1 MLQLPAVPENW
12 PWALGALAGLVLIAW
27 IASRTA
33 ARLMNGAARRI
44 AERTRSTWDDR
55 LIERRVFVRVARVV
69 PALIVYYGIG
79 PALTMPEAG
88 FAPAEGAALALWA
101 IARRLSAAYVVL
113 TLARAFKAFL
123 DAVNDIYNQSY
134 ADAKSRPVKGYLQV
148 ISLLVY
154 IAAGIV
160 AAAVLLDRSPL
171 VFLSGLGAL
180 AAVLM
185 LVFKDTILSLVAS
198 VQIMSN
204 DMIRIGDWVS
214 MPQANSDGD
223 VIDIA
228 LHTVKVQNW
237 DKTISTIPTHKFI
250 SESFKNWRGMSES
263 GGRRIKRSLS
273 IDMNSVRFLDD
284 DDVEALSRREA
295 LRDYM
300 RRKREELSRHN
311 ATRAEVAKAGAL
323 PGGGGETTGLETLDT
338 VGRETSGTVGPAMSD
353 TVPELR
359 RLTNLGTFR
368 AYVYS
373 YLKAHAG
380 THKGLTLL
388 VRQLA
393 PGPQGV
399 PIEVYCFAADTAWAS
414 YESLQGDIFD
424 HLIAVLP
431 EFDLRVFQ
439 SPAGGDLAKLA
450 EVGSG
455 GRAEQEESPSSA
467 QHVLLP

>member
-1 MLQLPAVPENW
+1 MLQIPAVPENW
-12 PWALGALAGLVLIAW
+12 PWAMGALAGLALIAW
-27 IASRTA
+27 IAGRTA

-55 LIERRVFVRVARVV
+55 LIERRVFTRVARVA

-79 PALTMPEAG
+79 PALTLPDVALV
-88 FAPAEGAALALWA
+88 PSEGAALALWTL
-101 IARRLSAAYVVL
+101 ARRVSAAYVVVA
-113 TLARAFKAFL
+113 LARAFKGFL

-148 ISLLVY
+148 LSLLAY

-160 AAAVLLDRSPL
+160 AAAVLLNRSPL

-214 MPQANSDGD
+214 MPQANADGD

-273 IDMNSVRFLDD
+273 IDMNSVRFLTDEE
-284 DDVEALSRREA
+284 VQALSRREG

-300 RRKREELSRHN
+300 RRKRDEIGRHN
-311 ATRAEVAKAGAL
+311 AAKTDAARSAVAEAVAGA
-323 PGGGGETTGLETLDT
+323 PEAEAVRSET
-338 VGRETSGTVGPAMSD
+338 R
-353 TVPELR
+353 PELR

-368 AYVYS
+368 AYVLR
-373 YLKAHAG
+373 YLE
-380 THKGLTLL
+380 THPGIHDEMTLL

-399 PIEVYCFAADTAWAS
+399 AIEVYCFAADTAWAS

-431 EFDLRVFQ
+431 DFALRVFQ
-439 SPAGGDLAKLA
+439 TPAGSDMQELAA
-450 EVGSG
+450 GAARTA
-455 GRAEQEESPSSA
+455 RAPARPVSA
-467 QHVLLP
+467 

>member
-1 MLQLPAVPENW
+1 MA
-12 PWALGALAGLVLIAW
+12 ALAALALVAW
-27 IASRTA
+27 IAGKIATSLLT
-33 ARLMNGAARRI
+33 GAVRRI
-44 AERTRSTWDDR
+44 TARTRSTWDDR
-55 LIERRVFVRVARVV
+55 LSERRVFVRISRVV
-69 PALIVYYGIG
+69 PALVVYYGAG
-79 PALTMPEAG
+79 PALGLPDASLAPPEG
-88 FAPAEGAALALWA
+88 VLALLWTA
-101 IARRLSAAYVVL
+101 LRRLAAAYVVL

-123 DAVNDIYNQSY
+123 DAVNDIYNEAY

-148 ISLLVY
+148 ASLLAY
-154 IAAGIV
+154 IAAAIV
-160 AAAVLLDRSPL
+160 AVAILLDQSPM
-171 VFLSGLGAL
+171 VFLTGLGAL
-180 AAVLM
+180 TAVLL

-214 MPQANSDGD
+214 VPQANSDGD

-273 IDMNSVRFLDD
+273 IDMNSVRFLTEDEI
-284 DDVEALSRREA
+284 EALSRREV

-300 RRKREELSRHN
+300 RAKQDAIARHN
-311 ATRAEVAKAGAL
+311 AEKAD
-323 PGGGGETTGLETLDT
+323 TTQPAAPDT
-338 VGRETSGTVGPAMSD
+338 E
-353 TVPELR
+353 PELR

-368 AYVYS
+368 AYVYA
-373 YLKAHAG
+373 YLEVHAG
-380 THKGLTLL
+380 THKGMTLL

-399 PIEVYCFAADTAWAS
+399 PIEIYCFASDTAWAS
-414 YESLQGDIFD
+414 YESLQADVFD

-431 EFDLRVFQ
+431 EFGLRVFQ

-450 EVGSG
+450 
-455 GRAEQEESPSSA
+455 SA
-467 QHVLLP
+467 RGLG